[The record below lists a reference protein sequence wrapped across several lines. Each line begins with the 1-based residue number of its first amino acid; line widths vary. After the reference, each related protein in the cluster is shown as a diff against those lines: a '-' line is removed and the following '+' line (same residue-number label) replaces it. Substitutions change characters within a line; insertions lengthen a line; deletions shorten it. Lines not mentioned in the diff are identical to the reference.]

1 MSTVGNI
8 LKVMLMFQTSFDW
21 ELNFQA
27 DDFLDLLHCG
37 FKTKSTNDIL
47 KHWLYL
53 LLDEK
58 KFPLIESI
66 FQYYVYQYL
75 SSICA

>member
-27 DDFLDLLHCG
+27 DDFLNLLHCG
-37 FKTKSTNDIL
+37 FKTKSRNDIL

-58 KFPLIESI
+58 NSLW
-66 FQYYVYQYL
+66 
-75 SSICA
+75 